1 MLLSAG
7 DIKRA
12 LEALAHELR
21 QTNTNAEL
29 VIVGG
34 AALVLLFNAREST
47 KDVDA
52 FFVRP
57 DAATVRAAAEH
68 VAENLNLP
76 DDWLN
81 DSAKGYLV
89 GLTKGDLLYSSEFL
103 TVYAASL
110 PQLLAMKLSAW
121 RDAVD
126 RDDAKLL
133 LQKMD
138 GSRDQIWVAIEPF
151 ITKHHLDKASYAFED
166 LWEVLRGH
174 S

>member
-1 MLLSAG
+1 MPLSAN

-12 LEALAHELR
+12 FEALTGDLQ
-21 QTNTNAEL
+21 QTDTKAEL

-34 AALVLLFNAREST
+34 AALVLLFKARDST

-57 DAATVRAAAEH
+57 EAATVRLAAEH
-68 VAENLNLP
+68 VAASLNLP

-81 DSAKGYLV
+81 DNAKGYLV
-89 GLTKGDLLYSSEFL
+89 GLSKGDLLYKSEFL

-121 RDAVD
+121 RDAID

-133 LQKMD
+133 LQRIS
-138 GSRDQIWVAIEPF
+138 GSREQIWTALEPF
-151 ITKHHLDKASYAFED
+151 ITKHLLDKASYAFED
-166 LWEVLRGH
+166 LWEVLHGR

>member
-1 MLLSAG
+1 MPLSG
-7 DIKRA
+7 DDIKQA
-12 LEALAHELR
+12 FEALARELE
-21 QTNTNAEL
+21 QTDTGAEL
-29 VIVGG
+29 IIVGG

-57 DAATVRAAAEH
+57 KAATVRLAAER
-68 VAENLNLP
+68 VAESLKLP
-76 DDWLN
+76 SDWLN

-89 GLTKGDLLYSSEFL
+89 GLSKGDLLYKSPFL

-121 RDAVD
+121 RDAID
-126 RDDAKLL
+126 REDARLL
-133 LQKMD
+133 LQKMT
-138 GSRDQIWVAIEPF
+138 GSREQVWSTLEPF
-151 ITKHHLDKASYAFED
+151 ITKHLLDKASYAFED
-166 LWEVLRGH
+166 LWEILHGR

>member
-1 MLLSAG
+1 MPLSAE
-7 DIKRA
+7 DIREA
-12 LEALAHELR
+12 FEALARELQ
-21 QTNTNAEL
+21 QTDAKAEL

-57 DAATVRAAAEH
+57 EAATVRLAAEH
-68 VAENLNLP
+68 VAAELGLP

-81 DSAKGYLV
+81 DNAKGYLV
-89 GLTKGDLLYSSEFL
+89 GLTKGDLLYKSEFL
-103 TVYAASL
+103 AVYAATL

-121 RDAVD
+121 RDAID
-126 RDDAKLL
+126 RDDARLL
-133 LQKMD
+133 LQRIS
-138 GSRDQIWVAIEPF
+138 GSREQIWRVLEPF
-151 ITKHHLDKASYAFED
+151 ITRHLLDKASYAFED
-166 LWEVLRGH
+166 LWEVLHGR

>member
-1 MLLSAG
+1 MPLSAD

-12 LEALAHELR
+12 FEALTLKLQ
-21 QTNTNAEL
+21 QTDTKAEL

-34 AALVLLFNAREST
+34 AALVLLFNARENT

-57 DAATVRAAAEH
+57 EPATMRLAAEQ
-68 VAENLNLP
+68 VAADLALP

-81 DSAKGYLV
+81 DNAKGYLV
-89 GLTKGDLLYSSEFL
+89 GLARGDLLYKSAFL

-110 PQLLAMKLSAW
+110 AQLLAMKLSAW
-121 RDAVD
+121 RDAID
-126 RDDAKLL
+126 RADAALL
-133 LQKMD
+133 LQRID
-138 GSRDQIWVAIEPF
+138 GSREEIWATLEPF
-151 ITKHHLDKASYAFED
+151 IMKHLLDKASYAFED
-166 LWEVLRGH
+166 LWEVLYGR